1 MPAIGVSV
9 RVSGP
14 FFGGAAPDVIR
25 DALSKSIG
33 DVVALGET
41 SVKLQLYP
49 GHGLRSGHYRRSIH
63 GEMQNSMFGRIHDSN
78 VIYGPWLEGV
88 GSRNQTTRFKGYHM
102 FRQAKGEL
110 ERKIPGIV
118 NRRVAQAVGRLN

>member
-1 MPAIGVSV
+1 MPSV
-9 RVSGP
+9 QVRISGP
-14 FFGGAAPDVIR
+14 FFSGSMPGVIR
-25 DALSKSIG
+25 DALSKAMG
-33 DVVALGET
+33 DVVAEGER

-110 ERKIPGIV
+110 ERKVPGII
-118 NRRVAQAVGRLN
+118 NHRVAQAVGRLN

>member
-1 MPAIGVSV
+1 MPSINV
-9 RVSGP
+9 RISGP
-14 FFGGAAPDVIR
+14 FFGGSMPGHIR
-25 DALSKSIG
+25 SALSLSIG
-33 DVVALGET
+33 DVVAEGER

-49 GHGLRSGHYRRSIH
+49 GHGLRTGHYRRSVH
-63 GEMQNSMFGRIHDSN
+63 GEMQNSMHGRIHDSG

-110 ERKIPGIV
+110 ERKVPGIV
-118 NRRVAQAVGRLN
+118 NRRVAQAIGRLN